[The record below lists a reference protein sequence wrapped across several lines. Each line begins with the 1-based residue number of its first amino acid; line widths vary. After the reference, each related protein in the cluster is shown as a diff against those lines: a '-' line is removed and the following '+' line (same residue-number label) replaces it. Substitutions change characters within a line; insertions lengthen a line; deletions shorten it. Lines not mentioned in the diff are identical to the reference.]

1 MAGRNL
7 RRSNNLRSRSRSF
20 PEGPYEYEDASLRPG
35 VANSGMLTFLDF
47 YEKFEYEM
55 ESSLTL
61 KRGYSETPILSKL
74 VGDHLLGK
82 TTTKSS
88 LIGSSGM
95 SYGTA
100 LRAINSMEQKGLI
113 VKRPRT
119 ITGKSFSLHPSEKIL
134 HEWQEFAR
142 RTQII
147 LENTFGKND
156 KNKSTNYF
164 FGSSYASSKVL
175 PPPSVMSPSLA
186 LAGDLRLLQHADP
199 SFMAMETLKRHF
211 ERIFGISLKS
221 RALSIDRL
229 REEILLNANRVSS
242 RYDIVACDLPW
253 FGEMGNSGHFLP
265 LSNIIKAS
273 SFDTSDF
280 HPKALASARFNGIQ
294 YGLPVQTTPE
304 LLVYRQDIF
313 SELGLKP
320 PINITNTLIAAKKIH
335 SPFDGMSGIAWN
347 AARGTPL
354 GHSFLYAM
362 AAFGQP
368 ALNLNRLENGFDVEN
383 IEGENLRP
391 MFDTDAAMEAAEYLN
406 ELLDFSPR
414 GILNMSWFDR
424 ALTYSKGKSAIAYCA
439 TLLAPLFELESTSE
453 AFGKTEYLPLPNGRN
468 GSPIAPIGGYALAI
482 PSNVE
487 PSRVEAIWTALKSLT
502 SPEIIKLYIENGS
515 LVSPRFSVCQDPEV
529 QNVSPLISI
538 VDEMVR
544 ADTVQMWPRPPV
556 PEITEIIS
564 ILGNEIHDALRGH
577 KSLRNALQISQNRV
591 DQMMR
596 SKGYY

>member
-1 MAGRNL
+1 MAGSNL
-7 RRSNNLRSRSRSF
+7 RRITYPRSRSRGA
-20 PEGPYEYEDASLRPG
+20 PEGPYESEGFSIRPG
-35 VANSGMLTFLDF
+35 VANAEMATFLDF
-47 YEKFEYEM
+47 YEKFEFEM

-61 KRGYSETPILSKL
+61 KRGYSETRILSKL
-74 VGDHLLGK
+74 IRDHLSGK
-82 TTTKSS
+82 TSTTSS
-88 LIGSSGM
+88 LIGASGM

-100 LRAINSMEQKGLI
+100 LRAINSIEKKGLI

-119 ITGKSFSLHPSEKIL
+119 MTGRSFSLHPSDKIL
-134 HEWQEFAR
+134 DEWQEFSR
-142 RTQII
+142 RTRIVLQS
-147 LENTFGKND
+147 TFGIND
-156 KNKSTNYF
+156 DNNRANYY
-164 FGSSYASSKVL
+164 FGSSYSSGKVL
-175 PPPSVMSPSLA
+175 PPPSIMNPSLA
-186 LAGDLRLLQHADP
+186 LTGDLRLLEHADP
-199 SFMAMETLKRHF
+199 TFMAMQALNGHF

-253 FGEMGNSGHFLP
+253 FGEMAKAGHFLP
-265 LSNIIKAS
+265 LSEIIKTS
-273 SFDTSDF
+273 NFDTSDF
-280 HPKALASARFNGIQ
+280 HPQALASARFKGIQ

-304 LLVYRQDIF
+304 LLVYRRDVF

-320 PINITNTLIAAKKIH
+320 PINIVETLVAAKKIH

-368 ALNLNRLENGFDVEN
+368 VLNLNRLKNGFDGEN
-383 IEGENLRP
+383 VEGENCRP
-391 MFDTDAAMEAAEYLN
+391 MFDTDIAMEAAEYLK

-424 ALTYSKGKSAIAYCA
+424 AVTYAKGESAMAYCA
-439 TLLAPLFELESTSE
+439 TLLAPLFELDNKSE
-453 AFGKTEYLPLPNGRN
+453 AFNKTEYLPLPNGRH

-487 PSRVEAIWTALKSLT
+487 PNRVGPIWTALKSFT
-502 SPEIIKLYIENGS
+502 SPETIKLYIENGS

-538 VDEMVR
+538 VDEMAR
-544 ADTVQMWPRPPV
+544 SDTLQMWPRPPV

-564 ILGNEIHDALRGH
+564 IIGEEMHDALRGD
-577 KSLRNALQISQNRV
+577 KSLLNALQISQHRT
-591 DQMMR
+591 DQLMR
-596 SKGYY
+596 SNERY